1 MIQIARD
8 NGYTIND
15 SNNTA
20 FDKPNFFVRRDSSSY
35 LLLGSDILEIIVDL
49 IHKEGCGIYLAFVI
63 CTTHKEPITVMAV
76 V

>member
-8 NGYTIND
+8 NGYRIND

-20 FDKPNFFVRRDSSSY
+20 FDKPNFFVTRDSYYY
-35 LLLGSDILEIIVDL
+35 LLLGSDILEVTVDL
-49 IHKEGCGIYLAFVI
+49 IHKEGCRIYLAFVI